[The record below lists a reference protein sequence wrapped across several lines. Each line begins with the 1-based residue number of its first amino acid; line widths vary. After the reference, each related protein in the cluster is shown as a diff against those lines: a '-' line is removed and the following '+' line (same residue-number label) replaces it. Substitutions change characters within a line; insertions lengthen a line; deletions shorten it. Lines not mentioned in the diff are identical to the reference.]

1 MKSTL
6 GAILLIGVVLGAPAL
21 IALAAVAAGDG
32 GSAAFTAYHVTAHPG
47 SEYHGPENFWSE

>member
-6 GAILLIGVVLGAPAL
+6 GVILLIGAVLGTPAF
-21 IALAAVAAGDG
+21 IALAAVAANDG
-32 GSAAFTAYHVTAHPG
+32 GGGAYHATHQPG

>member
-6 GAILLIGVVLGAPAL
+6 GAIALIGVVLGAPTL
-21 IALAAVAAGDG
+21 IALAAVASNDSGV
-32 GSAAFTAYHVTAHPG
+32 SSHYVTDQPG